1 MHLMESFEFNIP
13 CEMAFLV
20 GFVKEH
26 AYECLEVMKENS
38 ALTLG

>member
-20 GFVKEH
+20 RFVKEH
-26 AYECLEVMKENS
+26 AYERLEVMKNS
-38 ALTLG
+38 ALALA